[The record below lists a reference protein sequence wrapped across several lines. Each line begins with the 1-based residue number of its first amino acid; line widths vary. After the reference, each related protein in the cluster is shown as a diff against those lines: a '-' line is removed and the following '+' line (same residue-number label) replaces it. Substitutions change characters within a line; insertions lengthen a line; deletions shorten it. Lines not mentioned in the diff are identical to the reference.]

1 MTLPLPIAAGKEL
14 PHHFTPRRICCGR
27 DSQPR
32 DGSCSRPFAAQAR
45 FPFAKPLRRAVR
57 DVTAVHGEVQALLIA
72 GILQKTEKGQIV
84 FPYDNVRVNF
94 MLHAA

>member
-1 MTLPLPIAAGKEL
+1 MRRRPGFHPREAA
-14 PHHFTPRRICCGR
+14 RRAGR
-27 DSQPR
+27 DV
-32 DGSCSRPFAAQAR
+32 
-45 FPFAKPLRRAVR
+45 K
-57 DVTAVHGEVQALLIA
+57 AVHGEVQALLKA